1 MPGSPPINVAEPA
14 TSPPPSARS
23 NSAMPVFSREGSA
36 MSLASPCS
44 ATARPPDCRLCRALK
59 TVSPASSTRLFHSP
73 HSSHC
78 PCQRKD
84 TDPHC
89 WQTYFFFTFAI
100 APALSEHMRNRSE
113 EHTSELQ
120 SLMRIS
126 YAVFC
131 LKKNTSK
138 NLSKQQTNK

>member
-89 WQTYFFFTFAI
+89 WQTYFFFTSSA
-100 APALSEHMRNRSE
+100 
-113 EHTSELQ
+113 EHTSELP
-120 SLMRIS
+120 SLMRLS
-126 YAVFC
+126 FAVFC
-131 LKKNTSK
+131 LQKKK
-138 NLSKQQTNK
+138 I

>member
-1 MPGSPPINVAEPA
+1 M
-14 TSPPPSARS
+14 
-23 NSAMPVFSREGSA
+23 FSREGSA
-36 MSLASPCS
+36 MSRASPGS

-59 TVSPASSTRLFHSP
+59 TVAPASSTRLFHSP

-100 APALSEHMRNRSE
+100 APALSEHMRNTRENLETERTSVALFASARCCSWTLLGVLAFYPGRTEKCRSE
-113 EHTSELQ
+113 AHTSELQ
-120 SLMRIS
+120 SLMRLPH
-126 YAVFC
+126 AV
-131 LKKNTSK
+131 LGWKK
-138 NLSKQQTNK
+138 